1 MIYLIIVLAYL
12 AGCFTT
18 WLVML
23 QNFDIHYSNGYAKGF
38 QDAKTK
44 GVSKDAE

>member
-1 MIYLIIVLAYL
+1 MIYLIIGLAYL

-23 QNFDIHYSNGYAKGF
+23 QNFDVHYRSGYAKGF
-38 QDAKTK
+38 QDGKK
-44 GVSKDAE
+44 SEVNVNAE